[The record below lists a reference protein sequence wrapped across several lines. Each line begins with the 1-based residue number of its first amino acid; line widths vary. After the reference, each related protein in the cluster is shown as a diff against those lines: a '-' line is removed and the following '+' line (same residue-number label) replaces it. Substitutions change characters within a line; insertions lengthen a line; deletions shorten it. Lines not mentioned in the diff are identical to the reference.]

1 MATKDDLRSEL
12 NWITE
17 KISSQVWTLNLG
29 TLGTTWSLL
38 IVSGLPT
45 GLRFTTRNAIWVF
58 IPSLLS
64 LLCEMGQYLCGYFLA
79 RRLLNDM
86 EENNTTEFQYPKMAA
101 ALFLYENCTHHWRC
115 CCIVGDNL
123 KEINLIIRKLGL
135 WQKSA
140 SKRVQRRVLEQIGQ
154 ARGCGPMRTFV
165 N

>member
-64 LLCEMGQYLCGYFLA
+64 LLGEMGQYLCGYVLA

-86 EENNTTEFQYPKMAA
+86 EENNTTEFQYPKDDWLYKWRQHFFCTKIVLTIGAA
-101 ALFLYENCTHHWRC
+101 VVLLVT
-115 CCIVGDNL
+115 IL
-123 KEINLIIRKLGL
+123 RKL
-135 WQKSA
+135 
-140 SKRVQRRVLEQIGQ
+140 
-154 ARGCGPMRTFV
+154 T
-165 N
+165 